1 MKKIFTLLVMVVLAA
16 CWTSCSDDDDNNKDE
31 DTSKDKKLVSK
42 IECTT
47 SDNDDYHII
56 WEYSYN
62 NDQTIQKITHK
73 LTEDG
78 EVYIQT
84 NTLEHSTDKLI
95 IHVNDS
101 NPEGEEQYVITCT
114 LNNQNNI
121 TDIKADIDC
130 ASNNA
135 KFVYSDDNHLI
146 LNTIEYDEEF
156 TWDNNGNLVNI
167 DKYGTIRC
175 TMSEVENKA
184 NIDFNQILLN
194 YPNTDGDFD
203 VTALTGYIG
212 EKSKN
217 LILKGSDWTD
227 IESHEYIVDKEGYPT
242 EIKGMTSSNKIY
254 CVYKITY
261 TE

>member
-1 MKKIFTLLVMVVLAA
+1 MKKILTLLVMVALAA
-16 CWTSCSDDDDNNKDE
+16 CWTSCSDNDDNDKDG
-31 DTSKDKKLVSK
+31 DNRRKLVSK
-42 IECTT
+42 IEFTT
-47 SDNDDYHII
+47 SNNNYHII
-56 WEYSYN
+56 WEYNYN
-62 NDQTIQKITHK
+62 NDQSIQKITQK
-73 LTEDG
+73 STEDG

-84 NTLEHSTDKLI
+84 NTLEHSTGKLI
-95 IHVNDS
+95 IHVNNS
-101 NPEGEEQYVITCT
+101 NPEGDEQYTITCA

-121 TDIKADIDC
+121 TDIKTDTDC

-135 KFVYSDDNHLI
+135 RFVYSENNHLI

-167 DKYGTIRC
+167 DGYGTIRC